1 MIKGVNCRTFRLEFR
16 LINKFGVGTW
26 LKHVIKPK
34 KKKKKNI
41 GRGGEAPYSA
51 EKTTTGGRGFQTP
64 NPVTHTSGAREEERE
79 RGVATVGE
87 LGSTDGGGGAPVS
100 WAPADLHPIARR
112 ERRGLSQIR
121 NRGGRD
127 GASDADGRR
136 DQGRRA
142 GGG

>member
-1 MIKGVNCRTFRLEFR
+1 ML
-16 LINKFGVGTW
+16 LSQ
-26 LKHVIKPK
+26 K

-41 GRGGEAPYSA
+41 GRGGGGEAPYSS